1 MVDIEQKTVTIPMDA
16 NYDARLRELSAE
28 GWQIAP
34 GTTGMAEFQLIRR
47 IGAEPTAAI
56 GIEAK
61 VHVDPDKV
69 GLLRNG
75 YCYWGD
81 GTRSK
86 QGEPWE
92 SREPVPT

>member
-1 MVDIEQKTVTIPMDA
+1 MVDIEQKLLKITMDEH
-16 NYDARLRELSAE
+16 YDAKLRELSAE

-34 GTTGMAEFQLIRR
+34 GTHGVAEFQLIRR
-47 IGAEPTAAI
+47 ANDPLVGL

-69 GLLRNG
+69 GILRNG

-86 QGEPWE
+86 QGDSWE
-92 SREPVPT
+92 AREPVPT